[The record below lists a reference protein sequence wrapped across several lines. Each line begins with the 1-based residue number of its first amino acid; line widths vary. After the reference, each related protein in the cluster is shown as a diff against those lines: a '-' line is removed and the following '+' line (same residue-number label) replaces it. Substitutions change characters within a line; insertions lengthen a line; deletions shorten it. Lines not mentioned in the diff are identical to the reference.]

1 MATKWTSPTW
11 RMPEESNQSKFENY
25 SLDYYGSEYVIIGS
39 STELDNAPSNPYSF
53 SFWFKSSTAGRVLSE
68 KRAVNNFVNAQY
80 AIHLESGYIKWYGGA
95 DGATGTQT
103 SNTLIDNQ
111 WHHIVCVAESTTV
124 NKIYVD
130 GQLNVTSSANR
141 INGAV
146 VAGTFNIGANYGGSY
161 RFIGQLS
168 QYCIFDY
175 ALTSTQ
181 ISYLY
186 SSDTPQN
193 PMAISG
199 NAPIAYYP
207 LGGSSTGSA
216 STLTIPN
223 ESVPSATVFDF
234 TADSKIALPSS
245 VRPTNVMTVSQWLKA
260 PASGHGFS
268 YSIATLGANTGWAGF
283 SMYHASAT
291 SLQFQIQTSST
302 SHLTTAININDNKWH
317 HVVGVYNG
325 SDIRI
330 YLDGLE
336 QGSPTSV
343 SGDISYRES
352 HSNLSVTIGN
362 YPTSNLDFNGLISNT
377 QIWNTNLSTP
387 EITTLYNY
395 GSPLSGTQPQ
405 AANLKAWYP
414 MNVDTSNWD
423 GSNWAISDSTA
434 NYTKVLSRIASDN
447 TVTSAGSADRVNCGN
462 DSSLQITGSMSISLW
477 FRVNTISPLHS
488 WNFVMGRSRYRTEAA
503 ADAVWNLLLKGVSYG
518 NPAFFQFRLSDGT
531 TVTNYEITETTNGD
545 YFNNQWQNLT
555 ITYDGTTNVNS
566 IKAYLNGNLHQQ
578 FTSSQTGINNVAA
591 RNLTFYDNDVYSYGD
606 PAYTGALSNCA
617 IWNSELSASDVTTI
631 WNGGKAAD
639 TIPSTNLQGWWKFS
653 DGTYGSPNTY
663 WTFPDSSSNSNT
675 GVTGTYG
682 SAATFFT
689 EDSVKTDYVSA
700 LNGTSSGMT
709 TANLVNSD
717 LTRSIPYSSY
727 SMTFGGASRV
737 QLANATGLNFGTG
750 DFTYSLWVNTVNNGN
765 NYFFGNSTDAS
776 GNNGTIAFGIHSAND
791 PSWRI
796 WVSGETI
803 DGTLSVSDSWKH
815 CIIRR
820 TSGVI
825 NVFVNSVK
833 DTSTGTLARG
843 ITNVGNIRIGTFGA
857 SEYVNGEIS
866 NFAIWDSSLT
876 EDQIITIYNG
886 GVPNDISSLS
896 PTLWY
901 SLGSDSYYNGSSF
914 ICPDLS
920 TGSNDGTSTGMGS
933 TALLGIGPG
942 STGNGTATGMNI
954 PTNLQGN
961 APNSTKN
968 AFSINM
974 AANDKTSSVP
984 DISS

>member
-1 MATKWTSPTW
+1 M
-11 RMPEESNQSKFENY
+11 N
-25 SLDYYGSEYVIIGS
+25 GSGNNLIIG
-39 STELDNAPSNPYSF
+39 NP
-53 SFWFKSSTAGRVLSE
+53 G
-68 KRAVNNFVNAQY
+68 
-80 AIHLESGYIKWYGGA
+80 
-95 DGATGTQT
+95 
-103 SNTLIDNQ
+103 
-111 WHHIVCVAESTTV
+111 
-124 NKIYVD
+124 
-130 GQLNVTSSANR
+130 
-141 INGAV
+141 
-146 VAGTFNIGANYGGSY
+146 
-161 RFIGQLS
+161 
-168 QYCIFDY
+168 
-175 ALTSTQ
+175 
-181 ISYLY
+181 
-186 SSDTPQN
+186 
-193 PMAISG
+193 
-199 NAPIAYYP
+199 
-207 LGGSSTGSA
+207 
-216 STLTIPN
+216 
-223 ESVPSATVFDF
+223 
-234 TADSKIALPSS
+234 
-245 VRPTNVMTVSQWLKA
+245 
-260 PASGHGFS
+260 
-268 YSIATLGANTGWAGF
+268 
-283 SMYHASAT
+283 T
-291 SLQFQIQTSST
+291 SLFYD
-302 SHLTTAININDNKWH
+302 L
-317 HVVGVYNG
+317 
-325 SDIRI
+325 
-330 YLDGLE
+330 
-336 QGSPTSV
+336 
-343 SGDISYRES
+343 
-352 HSNLSVTIGN
+352 SN
-362 YPTSNLDFNGLISNT
+362 F
-377 QIWNTNLSTP
+377 QIWNSTLLP
-387 EITTLYNY
+387 SEITTLYNY

-727 SMTFGGASRV
+727 SMDFDYASSDAITLGNTIGNGFTQITCSAWV
-737 QLANATGLNFGTG
+737 NLSTTELANNSRYRNFLVKFNGTALGPFELRGNYARG
-750 DFTYSLWVNTVNNGN
+750 D
-765 NYFFGNSTDAS
+765 S
-776 GNNGTIAFGIHSAND
+776 GNNKLFFRVATDTGSYGFTDTGFAFTEADRWYHIVGTYDGSNVKTFVDGVERSSISAN
-791 PSWRI
+791 
-796 WVSGETI
+796 
-803 DGTLSVSDSWKH
+803 GTLVS
-815 CIIRR
+815 
-820 TSGVI
+820 
-825 NVFVNSVK
+825 NSDNATIGF
-833 DTSTGTLARG
+833 DTSTGG
-843 ITNVGNIRIGTFGA
+843 FDGK
-857 SEYVNGEIS
+857 IS
-866 NFAIWDSSLT
+866 NASIFNTALT
-876 EDQIITIYNG
+876 EDQILTIYNG

-896 PTLWY
+896 PTGWW
-901 SLGSDSYYNGSSF
+901 SLAGDSYYDGTDF

-920 TGSNDGTSTGMGS
+920 SNSNNGTSSGMGGTELVGS
-933 TALLGIGPG
+933 GPG
-942 STGNGTATGMNI
+942 STANGTATGMNI
-954 PTNLQGN
+954 PANLQGN

-974 AANDKTSSVP
+974 AADDKTSSVP
-984 DISS
+984 DIPS